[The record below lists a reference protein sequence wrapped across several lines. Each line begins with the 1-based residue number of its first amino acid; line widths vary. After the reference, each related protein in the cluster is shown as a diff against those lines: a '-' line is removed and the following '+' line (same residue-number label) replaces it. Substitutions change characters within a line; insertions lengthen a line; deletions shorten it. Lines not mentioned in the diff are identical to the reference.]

1 MAVSEF
7 SDGAKE
13 EGVEMTKKDQAGRIA
28 DAIVELVERV
38 DGPVTLGSTG
48 RSRASPRRN
57 PPHGNTWSSTAAE
70 RHSSGTE

>member
-28 DAIVELVERV
+28 DAIVQ
-38 DGPVTLGSTG
+38 GSPISPLLANLYIRG
-48 RSRASPRRN
+48 SMGGCASGLDR
-57 PPHGNTWSSTAAE
+57 G
-70 RHSSGTE
+70 